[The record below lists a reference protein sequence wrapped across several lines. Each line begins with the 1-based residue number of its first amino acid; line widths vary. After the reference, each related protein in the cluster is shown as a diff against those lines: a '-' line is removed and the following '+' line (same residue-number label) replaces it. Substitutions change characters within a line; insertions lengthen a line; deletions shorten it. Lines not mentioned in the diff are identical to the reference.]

1 MAIRK
6 QHRNI
11 LQMSSSI
18 HNTKR
23 NIIQGINEVEN
34 YPEDLSL
41 NIPPNRLKKYMKHT
55 VTNIFFES

>member
-1 MAIRK
+1 
-6 QHRNI
+6 
-11 LQMSSSI
+11 MSSSI

-41 NIPPNRLKKYMKHT
+41 NIPPNRLKKYMKHIG
-55 VTNIFFES
+55 TNIFFES